1 MVGFLKKCQKV
12 DPPKIGHFR
21 GGLLSDIFSKK
32 HSKCLKMTLENRQK
46 SGFYIVKFSKLQR
59 LELAW
64 VPQFFDQKIIR
75 KCYLYIL
82 EVKGYVFCQF
92 QGYFYFSIHFQFFLL
107 FAIFSKKRT
116 LSPSKLHFLEV
127 FCQIQG
133 YF

>member
-1 MVGFLKKCQKV
+1 MDFQKTSPSSKMVGFLKKCQKA

-75 KCYLYIL
+75 KCYLYVL
-82 EVKGYVFCQF
+82 ETNGYVFL
-92 QGYFYFSIHFQFFLL
+92 SISRLLL
-107 FAIFSKKRT
+107 FFE
-116 LSPSKLHFLEV
+116 FLQLNFLNFDGCYPTNV
-127 FCQIQG
+127 G
-133 YF
+133 K